1 MLITANNGTFT
12 QYHYQHKQPNM
23 HPKGGKANPTHNR
36 TLIILI
42 LGALMTVSPFSIDM
56 YLPAFTQI
64 ANSFGTT
71 AARISL
77 SVSSYFIG
85 LGIGQLLYGP
95 LLDRFGRKKPLYFGL
110 GLYLLACIGC
120 MQSQTEG
127 QLITMRFIQGLGGCV
142 AMVAAIAMVRD
153 FFPVGESAKILSL
166 LMLVLGL
173 SPLLAPTLG
182 GFVTAGLGWHWVFII
197 LAIIV
202 ALILL
207 VTAAFLPHANDPDP
221 TVSLKPKPIIKAYWA
236 VLPNPSFYVYTIA
249 GAFSFAALFVYVAGS
264 PVIFM
269 GIFRASPQA
278 YGGIF
283 ALLSVSFIGSNQ
295 LNILLLRRF
304 SSSKI
309 FRGGLLLQLAVSV
322 LFLLAA
328 ANNWLGLP
336 GTIIMFFAA
345 LACIGL
351 TYPNASAMALAP
363 FSRNAGTAA
372 ALTGFVQI
380 GVAALASA
388 CTGFFNATNMVPI
401 IAMLPCTS
409 LIACATF
416 FALSKKIKA

>member
-1 MLITANNGTFT
+1 
-12 QYHYQHKQPNM
+12 M
-23 HPKGGKANPTHNR
+23 HPQGSKAIPAHNK

-56 YLPAFTQI
+56 YLPAFAQI
-64 ANSFGTT
+64 AASFGTT
-71 AARISL
+71 PARISL

-110 GLYLLACIGC
+110 SLYLLACIGC
-120 MQSQTEG
+120 MQSQSEG
-127 QLITMRFIQGLGGCV
+127 QLIGMRFMQGLGGCV

-182 GFVTAGLGWHWVFII
+182 GFVTAWLGWHWVFVI
-197 LAIIV
+197 LAILV
-202 ALILL
+202 ALILVL
-207 VTAAFLPHANDPDP
+207 TVTLLPHASDPDP
-221 TVSLKPKPIIKAYWA
+221 TVSLKPRPIITAYWS
-236 VLPNPSFYVYTIA
+236 VLLNPSFYVYTLA

-269 GIFRASPQA
+269 GVFRVSPQA

-295 LNILLLRRF
+295 LNILLLRSF
-304 SSSKI
+304 NSAKI
-309 FRGGLLLQLAVSV
+309 FRAGLLLQLAVS
-322 LFLLAA
+322 LGFLLAA
-328 ANNWLGLP
+328 TNHWLGLT
-336 GTIIMFFAA
+336 GTIVMFFIS

-380 GVAALASA
+380 GIAALASA
-388 CTGFFNATNMVPI
+388 CTGFFNATSIVPI

-409 LIACATF
+409 IIACVTF
-416 FALSKKIKA
+416 FALRNKVNAVP